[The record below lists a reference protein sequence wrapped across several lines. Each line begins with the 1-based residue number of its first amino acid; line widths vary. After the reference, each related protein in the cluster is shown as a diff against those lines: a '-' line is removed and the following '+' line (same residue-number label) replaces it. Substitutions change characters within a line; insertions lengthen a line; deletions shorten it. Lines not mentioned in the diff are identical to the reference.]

1 MSVINWI
8 YFESIVNLIKH
19 TFVILFST
27 SGTFYA
33 VIKKFDYIEIPPDV
47 RLLDDLE
54 NALRVK
60 DFVQPFYEYLL
71 LKKNEISIIS
81 NE

>member
-1 MSVINWI
+1 MLCSQNPSKNPKVMSVFNWVI
-8 YFESIVNLIKH
+8 FDSIVNLLKH
-19 TFVILFST
+19 TFVIFFST

-33 VIKKFDYIEIPPDV
+33 VIKKFDYIEVPPDI

-60 DFVQPFYEYLL
+60 DVV
-71 LKKNEISIIS
+71 
-81 NE
+81 

>member
-1 MSVINWI
+1 MISSQNPSNNPKVMSFINWI
-8 YFESIVNLIKH
+8 IFESIVNLLKH

-33 VIKKFDYIEIPPDV
+33 VLKKFDYIEVPPDV

-60 DFVQPFYEYLL
+60 DIV
-71 LKKNEISIIS
+71 
-81 NE
+81 

>member
-1 MSVINWI
+1 MISSQNPSNNPKIMSVINWI
-8 YFESIVNLIKH
+8 IFESIVNLLKH

-27 SGTFYA
+27 SCTFYA
-33 VIKKFDYIEIPPDV
+33 VIKKFDYIEVPPDV

-60 DFVQPFYEYLL
+60 DVV
-71 LKKNEISIIS
+71 
-81 NE
+81 